1 MKVNIVVHRRIRISP
16 LTIVL
21 LAMTAL
27 SVYLSMVRYIHGG
40 GAISQ
45 VNNSYPWTFML
56 SFNLFTGIAVS
67 SGAFI
72 LAALV
77 YLFELEQFRPLLKPA
92 LLIGFLIYIVE
103 IFTLLVDLGHPERI
117 WYYIIYQNFRSWL
130 FFVGLY
136 VMLYA
141 GVLIVEL
148 APIVLENTKWH
159 NIADLIHRFIKP
171 IVITGAVISM
181 LHQASLGGLP
191 LIQSAKLHPLWWTPW
206 LPVLFLISA
215 LAMSVAMIIVLLL
228 VSFRYFH
235 HDLDI
240 TLLGKLAAAIP
251 YILGIYLVVKFA
263 QLTFAGDLHYLFTSG
278 WMSVLFWSEML
289 IGTIAPII
297 LFSIRRLRHQP
308 NALLINSV
316 ILLLGMTLN
325 RFNVT
330 MLALSH
336 PDPITYLPTFMSDVH
351 YYVSLPEFFVSIGI
365 FAAAI
370 LAFGLAVKYL
380 PIFEEQKQKSPVP
393 GEIVIKASSKQTES
407 VCYAINE

>member
-1 MKVNIVVHRRIRISP
+1 MKVNIIVHPRIRLSP

-21 LAMTAL
+21 LAMTVV
-27 SVYLSMVRYIHGG
+27 SVYLSILRYIHGG

-92 LLIGFLIYIVE
+92 LLTGFLIYIVE

-117 WYYIIYQNFRSWL
+117 WYYVIYQNFNSWL

-141 GVLIVEL
+141 GVLVVEL
-148 APIVLENTKWH
+148 APVVLENTKWH
-159 NIADLIHRFIKP
+159 KFADLIHRFIKP

-215 LAMSVAMIIVLLL
+215 LAMSLAMIIVLLL

-235 HDLDI
+235 HELDV
-240 TLLGKLAAAIP
+240 TLLGKLAAGIP
-251 YILGIYLVVKFA
+251 YLLGIYLVVKFA
-263 QLTFAGDLHYLFTSG
+263 QLTFDGDLQYLFTSG

-289 IGTIAPII
+289 ISTIVPII
-297 LFSIRRLRHQP
+297 LFSNRRLRYQP

-330 MLALSH
+330 MLALTH
-336 PDPITYLPTFMSDVH
+336 PDPITYTPTFMSDVH
-351 YYVSLPEFFVSIGI
+351 YFVSMPEFFVSIGI

-380 PIFEEQKQKSPVP
+380 PIFDNEKLKALSPA
-393 GEIVIKASSKQTES
+393 K
-407 VCYAINE
+407 

>member
-27 SVYLSMVRYIHGG
+27 SVYLSMVRYAHGG

-159 NIADLIHRFIKP
+159 IIADLIHRFIKP

-370 LAFGLAVKYL
+370 LAFGLVVKYL